1 MTNLPSDDN
10 FIGRARY
17 AKGRDT
23 LKAIHD
29 ATYDIIVSKGLSA
42 ASQEAIASRANV
54 SQSTVR
60 HYFPTKAE
68 LLLAFFSAGVERLQ
82 ATLSYKLAD
91 EQSPPKDKLLDI
103 VETHYD
109 WINKIDDVYYFESAS
124 FWGRNPDFRALRETW
139 YQELVDHYVT
149 LLHEIHPE
157 WSTDDCEATGFQLI
171 TLVLGAWTTM
181 GNTRPLY
188 RRSDKQSL
196 KLTLLEGVR
205 KLIK

>member
-68 LLLAFFSAGVERLQ
+68 LLLAFFSLNPGTNLIFLRLG
-82 ATLSYKLAD
+82 SY
-91 EQSPPKDKLLDI
+91 
-103 VETHYD
+103 
-109 WINKIDDVYYFESAS
+109 
-124 FWGRNPDFRALRETW
+124 
-139 YQELVDHYVT
+139 
-149 LLHEIHPE
+149 
-157 WSTDDCEATGFQLI
+157 GFPQ
-171 TLVLGAWTTM
+171 
-181 GNTRPLY
+181 TR
-188 RRSDKQSL
+188 
-196 KLTLLEGVR
+196 
-205 KLIK
+205 